1 LLAQLGTTYSLV
13 EAATAE
19 ADAICHAIR
28 MGRVQVVTKRLGWVR
43 AGWYFTVMAAGSI
56 GRHHE

>member
-1 LLAQLGTTYSLV
+1 
-13 EAATAE
+13 
-19 ADAICHAIR
+19 

-56 GRHHE
+56 GRHHK